1 MSKAKLLYENESNWR
16 YATGLGISD
25 PALWYQ
31 TPSGKTHII
40 VSDLELGIMREK
52 AKVDNIHGF
61 EDVRRGLGDKPLTLP
76 VMVQWLMD
84 KEPTTTI
91 EVPSTFPV
99 GMFQLLTK
107 QGVPLVAST
116 EDLFFPQRP
125 IKTLSEVEKL
135 ATAQR
140 ANEQC
145 FFQAAKVLR
154 ESDIARDG
162 TLFWKGATLTAEIL
176 KAEMNK
182 KGIDASL
189 NDFHHVDPG
198 PIVACGAQGAFPHE
212 RGSGP
217 LRANELIVIDCF
229 PRHLNGYWG
238 DLTRTFIK
246 GKPTSWQ
253 SDVYNAVLAAQEVA
267 LSLIRPGENGKD
279 IHMAVARNIAE
290 SGFKTD
296 KAADGTP
303 YGFFHGTGHGV
314 GLDLHEPGPRTLG
327 QANCTLKAGYVTS
340 VEPGLYYPP
349 GTHKNGT
356 GGCRIEDVVVITE
369 SGHQNLTSFPKDKW
383 IID

>member
-1 MSKAKLLYENESNWR
+1 MSTAKLLYENGANWH
-16 YATGLGISD
+16 YATGTPISD

-31 TPSGKTHII
+31 APSGQTHII
-40 VSDLELGIMREK
+40 VSDLEIGLMRTK

-61 EDVRRGLGDKPLTLP
+61 EDVRRGLGDKQLTLS
-76 VMVQWLMD
+76 VMVEWLLN
-84 KEPTTTI
+84 KEPATTI

-99 GMFQLLTK
+99 AMFQRLSQ
-107 QGVPLVAST
+107 QGLPLAAAT
-116 EDLFFPQRP
+116 EDLFFPHRAV
-125 IKTLSEVEKL
+125 KTLSEVEKL

-145 FFQAAKVLR
+145 FHHAAKVLR

-176 KAEMNK
+176 QAEMNK
-182 KGIDASL
+182 KAIDHGAIE
-189 NDFHHVDPG
+189 FHNG

-212 RGSGP
+212 RGHGP
-217 LRANELIVIDCF
+217 LRAHELIVIDCF
-229 PRHLNGYWG
+229 PRHANGYWG

-246 GKPTSWQ
+246 GKPSGWQ
-253 SDVYNAVLAAQEVA
+253 NDLYNAVLHAQEVA

-279 IHMAVARNIAE
+279 IHLAVARTLADA
-290 SGFKTD
+290 GFKTD
-296 KAADGTP
+296 TDVNGIP

-314 GLDLHEPGPRTLG
+314 GLDLHEPGPRTIS
-327 QANCTLKAGYVTS
+327 QSPCILKSGYVTS

-349 GTHKNGT
+349 GTHKNGV
-356 GGCRIEDVVVITE
+356 GGCRIEDVVVVTE
-369 SGHQNLTSFPKDKW
+369 NGHQNLTTFPKDKW